1 MLELRNVTK
10 RYGRKVVLDNISI
23 EFKKGGDYMFT
34 WIKWCR
40 KKYNDEINYGL
51 TPINRGEILVDGRKN
66 QSKKYK

>member
-23 EFKKGGDYMFT
+23 EFKEGGDYMFT

-40 KKYNDEINYGL
+40 KKYND
-51 TPINRGEILVDGRKN
+51 
-66 QSKKYK
+66 